1 MSYALHPPMVDG
13 MGLVPALRWYL
24 DGLMKRTNLS
34 IILDAPPEIEA
45 LPPDVEG
52 TLFRIVQESMS
63 NIMRHSGADTV
74 KVRLERDFK
83 SVRIN
88 IEDNGRGLE
97 AHALSSLESGAP
109 LGVGVAGMRERVRQF
124 GGKLEIRSG
133 GTGTTVLVSVPAS

>member
-1 MSYALHPPMVDG
+1 

-34 IILDAPPEIEA
+34 ITLDAPPKIEA
-45 LPPDVEG
+45 LPPEVEG

-63 NIMRHSGADTV
+63 NILRHSGADTV
-74 KVRLERDFK
+74 KVRLVRDFK
-83 SVRIN
+83 AVRIN
-88 IEDNGRGLE
+88 IEDNGHGLE

-109 LGVGVAGMRERVRQF
+109 LGVGVAGMGERVRQF

-133 GTGTTVLVSVPAS
+133 GTGTTVLVSVAAS

>member
-1 MSYALHPPMVDG
+1 
-13 MGLVPALRWYL
+13 
-24 DGLMKRTNLS
+24 MKRTNLS

-45 LPPDVEG
+45 LQPEVEG

-74 KVRLERDFK
+74 KVRLERDLK

-97 AHALSSLESGAP
+97 A
-109 LGVGVAGMRERVRQF
+109 
-124 GGKLEIRSG
+124 
-133 GTGTTVLVSVPAS
+133 PATLQP